1 MTEKANWWLAAKNG
15 EVDACAHEPGRDVD
29 IFRTTTMKT
38 MADIWTNNTTDRKA
52 VAAGDLSIISAF
64 GADQQYCQ
72 LDEQQ
77 YFCRP
82 AIGSC
87 ELKANNAIK
96 QEQGKPNRRM
106 T

>member
-1 MTEKANWWLAAKNG
+1 MTEKANWRLVVKNG
-15 EVDACAHEPGRDVD
+15 EVNACDKDPDRDVD
-29 IFRTTTMKT
+29 IFLMTTVKT

-77 YFCRP
+77 YFFRP
-82 AIGSC
+82 AIGLR

-96 QEQGKPNRRM
+96 
-106 T
+106 

>member
-1 MTEKANWWLAAKNG
+1 MTEKANWWLVAKNG
-15 EVDACAHEPGRDVD
+15 EVDACANDPGR
-29 IFRTTTMKT
+29 IFRTTTVKT

-52 VAAGDLSIISAF
+52 VAADDLSIIGAF

-77 YFCRP
+77 YFFRP
-82 AIGSC
+82 AIGLR

-96 QEQGKPNRRM
+96 
-106 T
+106 